1 MVDDAETYWKLLEQA
16 ASGSV
21 RSDEL
26 MQSLQTE
33 GAKQKTKLRLPLAA
47 DDAPVSGTTKSG

>member
-1 MVDDAETYWKLLEQA
+1 MDDAETYWKLLEQA

-33 GAKQKTKLRLPLAA
+33 GAKRRTKLRLRHAV
-47 DDAPVSGTTKSG
+47 DDAPMSGATKPS